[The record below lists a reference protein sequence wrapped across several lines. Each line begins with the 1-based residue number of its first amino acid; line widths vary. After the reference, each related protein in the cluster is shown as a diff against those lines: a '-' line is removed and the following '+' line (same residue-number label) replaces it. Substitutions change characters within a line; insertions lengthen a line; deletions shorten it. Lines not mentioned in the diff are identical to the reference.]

1 MHVLAKF
8 VMLST
13 LLGATSGCVTLTTM
27 AEVTETERELCVSW
41 RDSLPSR
48 SRADTQLTRD
58 EIGLA
63 YDVHVAAC
71 PNYSR
76 FK

>member
-1 MHVLAKF
+1 MRALVKF

-13 LLGATSGCVTLTTM
+13 LLGATSGCVTLTTT
-27 AEVTETERELCVSW
+27 AVVTETERELCIAW

-48 SRADTQLTRD
+48 SRADTQRTRD